1 MIQGLVGGMLN
12 RQKGFPMIKNLV
24 NIQNELKAPKSNFN
38 SFGKYRYRSAEDIL
52 TAVKPILAKY
62 NCQMTITDDII
73 LIGTRYYIKA
83 TVTLSDTDGNTE
95 TVSAFAREDET
106 KKGMDGPQIVGC
118 ASSYA
123 RKYALNGM
131 FLIDDTKDADT
142 DEYHKQTE
150 MADSKP
156 NKLTKAYLKEHG
168 NDRID
173 GDMMYRLKQAC
184 INAGESMSLEK
195 ALKACKRDSIEEIT
209 VVQYMSLMSQL
220 GAVA

>member
-1 MIQGLVGGMLN
+1 
-12 RQKGFPMIKNLV
+12 MIKNLV

-52 TAVKPILAKY
+52 TAVKPILSKY
-62 NCQMTITDDII
+62 GCQMTITDDIVF
-73 LIGTRYYIKA
+73 IGSRFYIKA
-83 TVTLSDTDGNTE
+83 TVTIADEDGNSE
-95 TVSAFAREDET
+95 SVSAYAREDES
-106 KKGMDGPQIVGC
+106 KRGMDGSQITGT

-142 DEYHKQTE
+142 DIYHKQTE

-156 NKLTKAYLKEHG
+156 NKLTKTFLKEHG
-168 NDRID
+168 SERIS
-173 GDMMYRLKQAC
+173 GDEIAKLKKAC
-184 INAGESMSLEK
+184 LNAGESMSLER
-195 ALKACKRDSIEEIT
+195 ALTACKKSSIEEIT
-209 VVQYMSLMSQL
+209 YFQYVALMNQL